1 MENPYLQQLTIR
13 LGTGVEHLPE
23 EFRERQ
29 TRYLLKAMNADG
41 GFGGREGGS
50 DLYYTGFGLRSL
62 AILGELYGDTAE
74 KAADFLRRQAASHTT
89 VIDLLSLIYG
99 AKLVEAASGKD
110 VFAEMSADWQ
120 GNVAGFLNQ
129 LRRDDGG
136 FAKSP
141 EGFASSTY
149 HTFLVVLCLEL
160 LEYPVEKPER
170 IVEFLISRR
179 DEDEGGF
186 REIKASKRA
195 GTNPTA
201 AAIGTLK
208 ILDALDE
215 ESVEGTIDLI
225 AEMQSDDG
233 GIRANSRIPLSDLL
247 SSFTGLLTLADLG
260 ATDEIDLPGLSQFV
274 HDLECIPDGGFQ
286 AVSLDPASDVE
297 YTFYGIGTRALI
309 ASIQEGS

>member
-1 MENPYLQQLTIR
+1 MDNAYLQALTIR
-13 LGTGVEHLPE
+13 LGTGVEFLPA
-23 EFRERQ
+23 EFRQRH
-29 TRYLLKAMNADG
+29 TDYLLKAMKPDG
-41 GFGGREGGS
+41 GFAGREGGS

-62 AILGELYGDTAE
+62 AILGELYGETAE
-74 KAADFLRRQAASHTT
+74 KAAEFLNGQIANHTT

-99 AKLVEAASGKD
+99 AKLVEAAAGCE
-110 VFAEMSADWQ
+110 VFKSAGPDWQ
-120 GNVAGFLNQ
+120 ANVANFLNQ

-136 FAKSP
+136 FAKST

-160 LEYPVEKPER
+160 LGSTVESPEK
-170 IVEFLISRR
+170 IVEFLLSRR
-179 DEDEGGF
+179 DDEEGGF

-201 AAIGTLK
+201 AAVGTLK

-215 ESVEGTIDLI
+215 ESIEGTIDLI

-247 SSFTGLLTLADLG
+247 SSFTGLLTLDDLD
-260 ATDEIDLPGLSQFV
+260 AAHEVDLNKLHQFAYS
-274 HDLECIPDGGFQ
+274 LEVKESGGFQ
-286 AVSLDPASDVE
+286 AVSLDPAHDIE
-297 YTFYGIGTRALI
+297 YTFYGIGTCALL
-309 ASIQEGS
+309 ASIMNQ

>member
-1 MENPYLQQLTIR
+1 MENAYLPQLTIR
-13 LGTGVEHLPE
+13 LAQGVGNLPE
-23 EFRERQ
+23 EFRDRQ
-29 TRYLLKAMNADG
+29 TKYLLNEMKPDG

-62 AILGELYGDTAE
+62 AILGELYGDVAE
-74 KAADFLRRQAASHTT
+74 KAARFLRGQVSTHTT
-89 VIDLLSLIYG
+89 VIDLLSLVYG
-99 AKLVEAASGKD
+99 AKLIESASGLD
-110 VFAEMSADWQ
+110 VFENSDSNWS

-129 LRRDDGG
+129 LRRPDGG
-136 FAKSP
+136 FAKST

-160 LEYPVEKPER
+160 LETPVENPEK

-208 ILDALDE
+208 ILDALDG

-233 GIRANSRIPLSDLL
+233 GIRANSRIPLADLL
-247 SSFTGLLTLADLG
+247 STFTGLLTMVDLD
-260 ATDEIDLPGLSQFV
+260 ATEELDLPGM
-274 HDLECIPDGGFQ
+274 LEFAKSLELTDPGGFQ
-286 AVSLDPASDVE
+286 AVSLDPAHDVE
-297 YTFYGIGTRALI
+297 YTFYGIGARALLATLI
-309 ASIQEGS
+309 D